1 MNEKVKKI
9 LVSSKNAV
17 FSEENVSTIGS
28 TIACIILGILVGFI
42 FLLGTN
48 PADSFT
54 VGLNGIL
61 FGGFKN
67 FEKVLALA
75 TPILLTGL
83 SVGFANKTGLF
94 NIGASG
100 QFLVGGIAGLYF
112 ALSLGQHWIICL
124 FMSALFGFIYGAIP
138 GLLKAFFNV
147 NEVISSIMLN
157 WVSLYCANVFVLNVP
172 GMFKAAEYK
181 TAIVTGIS
189 RLPRFDDAMAYTN
202 IGILIGII
210 VAVVMLILINRTTF
224 GYSIKATGFNREAA
238 RYGGISTK
246 RNIVLSMAIA
256 GALAGLGGGLMYL
269 AGNLRYSPQTILVPA
284 EGFNGI
290 PVALLAN
297 NNPIGMIV
305 TAIYIS
311 FLQVGSDYM
320 QPEYTTEVVDLVVG
334 CIIYFSAFA
343 LLIKKYFGFDYLK
356 SGWNKFISL
365 FKKKTKEAK

>member
-1 MNEKVKKI
+1 MNDKVKKV
-9 LVSSKNAV
+9 LVSSKNRV
-17 FSEENVSTIGS
+17 FSEENVSTILS
-28 TIACIILGILVGFI
+28 TIVCVIFGILVGFI
-42 FLLGTN
+42 FLLATN
-48 PADSFT
+48 PSVAFS

-61 FGGFKN
+61 FGGFQN
-67 FEKVLALA
+67 FEKVLALS

-112 ALSLGQHWIICL
+112 ALVLHQHWLICL
-124 FMSALFGFIYGAIP
+124 FMAALFGFLYGAIP

-157 WVSLYCANVFVLNVP
+157 WIGLYCCNVFVLNVP
-172 GMFKAAEYK
+172 GMFMASEYK
-181 TAIVTGIS
+181 TALVTGIS
-189 RLPRFDDAMAYTN
+189 RLPRFNPDMAYSN
-202 IGILIGII
+202 IGIVIGII
-210 VAVVMLILINRTTF
+210 VAIVMLILINRTTF

-246 RNIVLSMAIA
+246 RNIILSMAIA

-269 AGNLRYSPQTILVPA
+269 VGNLRYSPQTILVPV

-297 NNPIGMIV
+297 NNPVGMIISS
-305 TAIYIS
+305 IYIS

-320 QPEYTTEVVDLVVG
+320 QPDYTTEVVDLVVA

-343 LLIKKYFGFDYLK
+343 LLIKKYFGFDYIK
-356 SGWNKFISL
+356 NRWNKFISL
-365 FKKKTKEAK
+365 FKRKTKEAK